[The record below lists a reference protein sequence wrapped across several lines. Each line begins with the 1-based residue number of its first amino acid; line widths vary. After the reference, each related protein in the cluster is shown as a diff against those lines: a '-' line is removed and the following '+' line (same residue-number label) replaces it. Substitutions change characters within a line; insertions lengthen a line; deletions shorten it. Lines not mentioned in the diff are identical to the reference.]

1 MRKTL
6 SPGQRA
12 RIAARGID
20 PNRVG
25 RITNR
30 ATLTPP
36 PGVPV
41 PRNSDELA
49 EMVADPTQLKAVF
62 DAGREAFGGWVQ
74 AYADQQQGD
83 GTEIQRQ
90 VKAETQRALAQMLKD
105 NEVDADGQAQI
116 QRLNLDPQTRSAK
129 TSRMLS
135 SYKQATA
142 HNPQAPGAVLDKA
155 FASSNEYIY
164 NIWHLNT
171 TPEAQAKRAEI
182 SNAFGS
188 VVPSDGG
195 FLVPETLRSQL
206 LEIALEQAVVR
217 PLATVVPMETARVP
231 FPMIDSTS
239 NATSVFGGM
248 IAYWGEEG
256 APLTDSSAKFGR
268 ITLDAKKLTGL
279 SAVPSELLQDS
290 LISFTAL
297 IERLWPQALAWYEDV
312 AFMTGNG
319 AGEPLGFLGAGNNAA
334 IPVDAETSQEADTIY
349 IENIIKMYSRML
361 PASLNR
367 AAWIVSPEAI
377 PQLYTMALSVGT
389 GGAPVMLVNAAG
401 PGPATMLG
409 RPIIV
414 TEKAGRLGN
423 RGDIAF
429 VDLAY
434 YLVGD
439 RQLMTAASSTDYQ
452 FGSDKTTFRII
463 QRVDGRPWVQ
473 SAITPQNGGSTLS
486 PFVELAAR

>member
-1 MRKTL
+1 MKTKL
-6 SPGQRA
+6 SPGRRA
-12 RIAARGID
+12 LLASRGID
-20 PNRVG
+20 PRWVG
-25 RITNR
+25 RICNR

-36 PGVPV
+36 AGVPI
-41 PRNSDELA
+41 PKNADELA
-49 EMVADPTQLKAVF
+49 EMIGDPSKAKDIVK
-62 DAGREAFGGWVQ
+62 DPASLAGFVQ
-74 AYADQQQGD
+74 AYADEQQGD
-83 GTEIQRQ
+83 GTDLRREIQ
-90 VKAETQRALAQMLKD
+90 AETQRALAKMLRD
-105 NEVDADGQAQI
+105 NEVDEDGEENI
-116 QRLNLDPQTRSAK
+116 KRLNLDPQNRGK
-129 TSRMLS
+129 GRMLS

-142 HNPQAPGAVLDKA
+142 HNPKALGAALDAK
-155 FASSNEYIY
+155 FASSNEYI
-164 NIWHLNT
+164 NAIWHLNK
-171 TPEAQAKRAEI
+171 TPEAQAKRSEI
-182 SNAFGS
+182 ANAFGS

-217 PLATVVPMETARVP
+217 PLATVVPMESARVP

-239 NATSVFGGM
+239 NASSVFGGM

-256 APLTDSSAKFGR
+256 AALTDSSAKFGR
-268 ITLDAKKLTGL
+268 IVLDAQKLTGL
-279 SAVPSELLQDS
+279 SAVPNELLQDS

-312 AFMTGNG
+312 AFMQGNG

-334 IPVDAETSQEADTIY
+334 IAVTAESAQEADTIY

-367 AAWIVSPEAI
+367 AVWIVSPDAI

-414 TEKAGRLGN
+414 SEKASALGN
-423 RGDIAF
+423 RGDVAF

-439 RQLMTAASSTDYQ
+439 RQVMTADSSTDYQ

-463 QRVDGRPWVQ
+463 QRVDGKPWVQ
-473 SAITPQNGGSTLS
+473 SPITPQNGGSTLS
-486 PFVELAAR
+486 PCVELAAR

>member
-1 MRKTL
+1 MRTTL
-6 SPGQRA
+6 SPGRRA
-12 RIAARGID
+12 LLAARGID
-20 PNRVG
+20 PSRVG
-25 RITNR
+25 RVTNR
-30 ATLTPP
+30 ANLAPP

-41 PRNSDELA
+41 PRNAEELA
-49 EMVADPTQLKAVF
+49 EMVADPTRIKDVLA
-62 DAGREAFGGWVQ
+62 DRAAFGGWVQ
-74 AYADQQQGD
+74 AYADQQQGE
-83 GTEIQRQ
+83 GTELRRMVAEESQRQ
-90 VKAETQRALAQMLKD
+90 LANLLREND
-105 NEVDADGQAQI
+105 VSPEGEEQI
-116 QRLNLDPQTRSAK
+116 KRLNLSPQSPTAAR
-129 TSRMLS
+129 RMLT
-135 SYKQATA
+135 SYRQATA
-142 HNPQAPGAVLDKA
+142 HNPKAPGALLDNRFPSA
-155 FASSNEYIY
+155 NEFIY
-164 NIWHLNT
+164 NIWHLNQ
-171 TPEAQAKRAEI
+171 TPEAMATRAEI

-206 LEIALEQAVVR
+206 LEIALEESVVR
-217 PLATVVPMETARVP
+217 PLATVVPMESARVP
-231 FPMIDSTS
+231 FPMIDSTT
-239 NATSVFGGM
+239 NAGSVFGGM
-248 IAYWGEEG
+248 LAYWGEEG
-256 APLTDSSAKFGR
+256 AALTESSAKFGR
-268 ITLDAKKLTGL
+268 IVLDARKLTGL

-312 AFMTGNG
+312 AFMTGSG
-319 AGEPLGFLGAGNNAA
+319 VGEPLGFLGAGNNASVA
-334 IPVDAETSQEADTIY
+334 VAAETSQEADTIY
-349 IENIIKMYSRML
+349 AENIIKMYSRML

-367 AAWIVSPEAI
+367 AVWIVSPEAI

-414 TEKAGRLGN
+414 SEKAGRLGD
-423 RGDIAF
+423 RGDVAF

-463 QRVDGRPWVQ
+463 QRVDGRPWLQ
-473 SAITPQNGGSTLS
+473 SAITPQNGGPALS